1 MELELVYLY
10 PVTLVPAVVGR
21 FSILA
26 SPLLKEF
33 EEHNLQ
39 FTSIIPLFFFYSYI
53 SKFLSDL
60 QGQPLP
66 LVKLY
71 ARALHRFTSCSSSK
85 SRASLRIYMDTAVV
99 VVLSYLSLLKINL
112 GYIWLAVF
120 PTLTLAFIAALF
132 NEELRG
138 DRRAAVA
145 EEDDGR
151 RRKDHSLELK
161 AMAVVPYWVLCAM
174 GQFHGGDSFAVSQ
187 FLLFLGS
194 TLGALALMAARLSQ
208 LAGAA
213 PGLAPASEL
222 LRRATLVVML
232 VTAHAAAAELL
243 GEATMALLCLPE
255 LAPAL
260 FWFTLHLDGESSPAA
275 TIDGIKSHRNVL
287 SVLAAAAVAGV
298 AYLAAAMGERGLSV
312 STITMVSCGVSG
324 LLVRCA
330 VVVLGQWPGQAET
343 AGSTAASL
351 MEVVLV
357 LKFWGNTLLAVA
369 AMLLLLALLT
379 AFRLCLQE
387 PMFATVA
394 KCFSDYIDKV
404 PQMIV

>member
-112 GYIWLAVF
+112 SYIWLAVF

-145 EEDDGR
+145 EEDDAGGGKITRSSSR
-151 RRKDHSLELK
+151 R
-161 AMAVVPYWVLCAM
+161 WWLCPTGCYARW
-174 GQFHGGDSFAVSQ
+174 GSF
-187 FLLFLGS
+187 
-194 TLGALALMAARLSQ
+194 M
-208 LAGAA
+208 
-213 PGLAPASEL
+213 E
-222 LRRATLVVML
+222 
-232 VTAHAAAAELL
+232 VTALR
-243 GEATMALLCLPE
+243 CPSFFSSS
-255 LAPAL
+255 AP
-260 FWFTLHLDGESSPAA
+260 
-275 TIDGIKSHRNVL
+275 R
-287 SVLAAAAVAGV
+287 
-298 AYLAAAMGERGLSV
+298 
-312 STITMVSCGVSG
+312 
-324 LLVRCA
+324 
-330 VVVLGQWPGQAET
+330 
-343 AGSTAASL
+343 
-351 MEVVLV
+351 
-357 LKFWGNTLLAVA
+357 WG
-369 AMLLLLALLT
+369 
-379 AFRLCLQE
+379 RWR
-387 PMFATVA
+387 
-394 KCFSDYIDKV
+394 
-404 PQMIV
+404 

>member
-112 GYIWLAVF
+112 SYIWLAVF

-138 DRRAAVA
+138 DRRAA
-145 EEDDGR
+145 
-151 RRKDHSLELK
+151 LK
-161 AMAVVPYWVLCAM
+161 AMVVVPYWVLCAM

-243 GEATMALLCLPE
+243 GEATIALLCLPE

-287 SVLAAAAVAGV
+287 SVLAAAAVASV

>member
-112 GYIWLAVF
+112 SYIWLAVF

-145 EEDDGR
+145 EEDDAGGGKITRSSSR
-151 RRKDHSLELK
+151 R
-161 AMAVVPYWVLCAM
+161 C
-174 GQFHGGDSFAVSQ
+174 FAVSQ

-243 GEATMALLCLPE
+243 GEATIALLCLPE

-287 SVLAAAAVAGV
+287 SVLAAAAVASV

-324 LLVRCA
+324 LLPIVRSPLQYRDTNGL
-330 VVVLGQWPGQAET
+330 VFGNHQA
-343 AGSTAASL
+343 A
-351 MEVVLV
+351 
-357 LKFWGNTLLAVA
+357 
-369 AMLLLLALLT
+369 
-379 AFRLCLQE
+379 
-387 PMFATVA
+387 
-394 KCFSDYIDKV
+394 
-404 PQMIV
+404 

>member
-112 GYIWLAVF
+112 SYIWLAVF

-174 GQFHGGDSFAVSQ
+174 GQFQGGDSFAVSQ

-222 LRRATLVVML
+222 LRKATLVVLL
-232 VTAHAAAAELL
+232 VTAHAVAAELL
-243 GEATMALLCLPE
+243 GEATVALLCLPE

-260 FWFTLHLDGESSPAA
+260 FWFTLHLDGGSSPAA
-275 TIDGIKSHRNVL
+275 AIDDIKSHRNAL
-287 SVLAAAAVAGV
+287 SVLAVAVV

-330 VVVLGQWPGQAET
+330 VLVLGQWPGQAET

-351 MEVVLV
+351 MEVVRV

-387 PMFATVA
+387 PILRTVA

-404 PQMIV
+404 PQMLV